1 MDITGY
7 VSCFLIATIGAL
19 LQAAI
24 YLKNV
29 EDKAR
34 LANVAFDRSQYL
46 KKDWLSI
53 TISMLTIIMFLML
66 VGEVVQIKH
75 EVVNYLKIGFAFIG
89 YFSQDIASRL
99 FGAMNKKVNEV
110 IDTKTTIAD
119 QTTGQDKPTP
129 TA

>member
-1 MDITGY
+1 M
-7 VSCFLIATIGAL
+7 IATIGAL

-29 EDKAR
+29 QDKAR
-34 LANVAFDRSQYL
+34 IANVEFDASQYL

-66 VGEVVQIKH
+66 IGEAINIKP
-75 EVVNYLKIGFAFIG
+75 ELVNYLRVGFAFIG
-89 YFSQDIASRL
+89 YFSQDIASRI

-110 IDTKTTIAD
+110 IDRKTTIAD
-119 QTTGQDKPTP
+119 QATGENKPTP